1 MMNKLKNRRWGLI
14 RNWTVI
20 HRGWVDLN
28 FRPCLELSLYRGY
41 PVCDRKNLIADTN
54 MQNDFGRCKRWCI

>member
-1 MMNKLKNRRWGLI
+1 MMNKLKNRRRGLI

-20 HRGWVDLN
+20 HQGWVDLN
-28 FRPCLELSLYRGY
+28 FRSCLDSLRGY

-54 MQNDFGRCKRWCI
+54 MQYDFGRCKQ